1 MSALV
6 HNVGKAEFNIK
17 SHFFSQDSPNRR
29 KSTFKTSVMPILI
42 VFRSSKNSSLGFGPR
57 NKNNDYTGL
66 FIGQSQS
73 LIQNS
78 LSGRFLSP
86 IISGIQ
92 SVPMQKTLLYI
103 LWKYLVNNLLV
114 KTYYREFLMI
124 TSCYDHQLC
133 YQIVTL
139 QSNLNLVNLI

>member
-1 MSALV
+1 MSASI

-17 SHFFSQDSPNRR
+17 SHFFSQDSPNRL

-57 NKNNDYTGL
+57 NENNDYTGL

-78 LSGRFLSP
+78 LSGRFLSL

-103 LWKYLVNNLLV
+103 LWKYLGQQPFSKNVLQRIFDDNFLLRPLALLLDCDPSI
-114 KTYYREFLMI
+114 KPEPG
-124 TSCYDHQLC
+124 
-133 YQIVTL
+133 
-139 QSNLNLVNLI
+139 